1 MIRLTSIT
9 LENFKNVQLG
19 TAPLSSWSPERGELG
34 PDLVGI
40 YGQNG
45 SGKTSVIMALGIF
58 KDSLLGRSI
67 ADSSRD
73 CVLKGASSASVSVSG
88 YVIDRD
94 GRNAEY
100 YFCYTFSFVEEPAPR
115 IVSESLSYKCPSD
128 ASSKR
133 TAIKTLFAYK
143 EEEGTGKGF
152 SLVPRSSWDALVS
165 MDPDFRTSLTV
176 AQRMSAET
184 SRSLLFSREMDGLVR
199 EIEDIA
205 SDDRKELSKR
215 AQQAVDGVAL
225 PIRVLID
232 ALHDF
237 ASDDLAIVSA
247 SQQAEAM
254 INHMKISTHQGPLGN
269 RADASFVVDISEPAL
284 VPDEHMVPLERTIET
299 IGGVIASMV
308 PGLDLG
314 MKDFGPIML
323 DHGSMGHRV
332 EITSTR
338 GDVTVPLRCESEGI
352 KKLVGILSMLID
364 VYGKPGA
371 CVAVDEIDSG
381 VFEFLLGELLQLL
394 SEHGRGQLIFT
405 AHNLRPLE
413 TVDNSS
419 LVFTTTNPSNRY
431 MRFRGN
437 RATNNLRNQYLR
449 AINLGGQ
456 PETIYEPTSR
466 FKMDGAFYDACH
478 PEGA

>member
-9 LENFKNVQLG
+9 LENFKNVESG
-19 TAPLSSWSPERGELG
+19 TAPLSSWTPDKGELG

-45 SGKTSVIMALGIF
+45 SGKTSVIKALAIL

-67 ADSSRD
+67 ADSARD
-73 CVLKGASSASVSVSG
+73 CVLKGSPFATVSVSG
-88 YVIDRD
+88 YILDEDARSAD
-94 GRNAEY
+94 Y
-100 YFCYTFSFVEEPAPR
+100 FFCY
-115 IVSESLSYKCPSD
+115 SLSFTEDTSPRVTAEKLCCKRFSNEL
-128 ASSKR
+128 SKR
-133 TAIKTLFAYK
+133 MSVKTLFDYQ
-143 EEEGTGKGF
+143 EENSEKGF
-152 SLVPRSSWDALVS
+152 ALKPQSSWNALVS
-165 MDPDFRTSLTV
+165 MNSDFKTALAV
-176 AQRMSAET
+176 AQRMSTET
-184 SRSLLFSREMDGLVR
+184 SRSLLFSREMDELIR
-199 EIEDIA
+199 RIEAAA
-205 SDDRKELSKR
+205 SNGCRVLSKR
-215 AQQAVDGVAL
+215 AQQALDSVGLPLSALVDS
-225 PIRVLID
+225 
-232 ALHDF
+232 LHDF
-237 ASDDLAIVSA
+237 ASGDLAIVSA

-254 INHMKISTHQGPLGN
+254 IDHLKISTHQGPLGSC
-269 RADASFVVDISEPAL
+269 ADASFVVDISEPAL
-284 VPDEHMVPLERTIET
+284 VADEHMKLLEKTIET
-299 IGGVIASMV
+299 IGGVLGSMV
-308 PGLDLG
+308 PGLALGIKDL
-314 MKDFGPIML
+314 GPIML
-323 DHGSMGHRV
+323 DQGTMGHRV

-338 GDVTVPLRCESEGI
+338 GSITVPLRCESEGI
-352 KKLVGILSMLID
+352 KKLVGILSMLVD

-413 TVDNSS
+413 TVDKSS
-419 LVFTTTNPSNRY
+419 LVFTTTNPRNRY

-437 RATNNLRNQYLR
+437 HATNNLRNQYLR

-478 PEGA
+478 SKDA